1 VSAAVGTALALGV
14 VYALV
19 GAGVAVV
26 ATAART
32 LHLAVGQVL
41 VAGVLVQLV
50 LSTGAL
56 GVPIAVTVAAAL
68 VAGAGL
74 SAALEPLV
82 LRPLPDGLPWLV
94 GLIVVAGVLDAGL
107 ARGVTARTFRPD
119 PLFEAPSVAGLDPGV
134 VTALLVGLSATG
146 LVSLLLAR
154 SRWGRRVRV
163 VGGSNAAAE
172 RAGISPSRVRAQAL
186 ALGGGTTALAGLL
199 VAPVVFVSTGQAAG
213 FTVRGVAAAALVGT
227 GGPGWAL
234 AGGLLLGGAEVAG
247 GALWPQAGGEL
258 AVAGLVVGVLL
269 LRGGEHL
276 RAWGRT
282 W

>member
-1 VSAAVGTALALGV
+1 MTAALGTALALGV
-14 VYALV
+14 VYALI

-50 LSTGAL
+50 LGTGAL
-56 GVPIAVTVAAAL
+56 GVPVPVTVTAAL
-68 VAGAGL
+68 VAGAVL

-82 LRPLPDGLPWLV
+82 LRPLPEGLGWLV
-94 GLIVVAGVLDAGL
+94 GLVVVAGVLDAAL
-107 ARGVTARTFRPD
+107 ARGVTARTIRPD
-119 PLFEAPSVAGLDPGV
+119 PLLELPSVAGLDAAV
-134 VTALLVGLSATG
+134 MTALVVGLAATG
-146 LVSLLLAR
+146 LVSLVLGR
-154 SRWGRRVRV
+154 SRWGRRVRL

-172 RAGISPSRVRAQAL
+172 RAGVSPSRVRAQGL
-186 ALGGGTTALAGLL
+186 ALGGATTALAGLL
-199 VAPVVFVSTGQAAG
+199 VAPVAFVGTGQAAG

-227 GGPGWAL
+227 GGPAWAL
-234 AGGLLLGGAEVAG
+234 AGGLLLGGVEVAG

-258 AVAGLVVGVLL
+258 AVAALVLGVLL
-269 LRGGEHL
+269 ARGGEHL
-276 RAWGRT
+276 RAWGRA

>member
-1 VSAAVGTALALGV
+1 MSAAIGTALALGV
-14 VYALV
+14 VYALI

-50 LSTGAL
+50 LGSSAVGL
-56 GVPIAVTVAAAL
+56 PMLVTVVAAL
-68 VAGAGL
+68 LLGAGL

-82 LRPLPDGLPWLV
+82 LRPLPEGLSWLV
-94 GLIVVAGVLDAGL
+94 GLVVVAGVLDAAM

-119 PLFEAPSVAGLDPGV
+119 PLVALPGVAGLDPAT
-134 VTALLVGLSATG
+134 VTAVVVGLTATAS
-146 LVSLLLAR
+146 VSLLLAR
-154 SRWGRRVRV
+154 SRWGRRVRL

-172 RAGISPSRVRAQAL
+172 RVGVSPSRVRAQAL
-186 ALGGGTTALAGLL
+186 ALGGGATALAGLL
-199 VAPVVFVSTGQAAG
+199 VAPVMFVSTGQAAG
-213 FTVRGVAAAALVGT
+213 FTVRGVAAAALLGA

-234 AGGLLLGGAEVAG
+234 AGGLLLGAAEVAG
-247 GALWPQAGGEL
+247 AAWWPRAGGEL
-258 AVAGLVVGVLL
+258 AVAGLVVVVLL
-269 LRGGEHL
+269 ARGGNHL